1 MVDLVTATGKKFES
15 DYFVEHKPSKSV
27 YFTVLG
33 VPIETVRTVFGDAEE
48 TCRLEYNGK
57 IYEDFTVLEE
67 VAEEDEGV
75 WKMRLKKCNQ

>member
-1 MVDLVTATGKKFES
+1 MVDVVTAKGKKFDS

-33 VPIETVRTVFGDAEE
+33 VSIETVRTVFGDAEE

-57 IYEDFTVLEE
+57 IYEGYTTLEE

-75 WKMRLKKCNQ
+75 WKMRLTKCNQ